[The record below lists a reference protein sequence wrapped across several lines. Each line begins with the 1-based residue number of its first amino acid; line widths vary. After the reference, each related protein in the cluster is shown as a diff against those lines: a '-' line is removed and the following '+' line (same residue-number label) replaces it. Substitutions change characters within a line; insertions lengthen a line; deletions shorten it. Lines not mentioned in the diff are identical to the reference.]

1 MAPHECG
8 CDCYAVTRCSKQGS
22 KSFAGTLKPQFEIA
36 KTRFCVGLRIGPG
49 GLSEARSSGK
59 SADFLRRR
67 PPVGQRCTMPRLT
80 ESNKRIL
87 GALLLVA
94 GSATSMTSSAS
105 MLALHLG
112 LGALASRGV
121 RRQIEVKTPPRRLP
135 SSDRTLPRS
144 ACESLLTSRGGS
156 GSLSV

>member
-1 MAPHECG
+1 MMVRRGYVVGDLCRRRSSVVA
-8 CDCYAVTRCSKQGS
+8 SKPRQRGRSHACRRGNARMLQGS
-22 KSFAGTLKPQFEIA
+22 NPRPDQ
-36 KTRFCVGLRIGPG
+36 
-49 GLSEARSSGK
+49 SGK

-121 RRQIEVKTPPRRLP
+121 SRQIEVKTPPRRLP

-144 ACESLLTSRGGS
+144 ACESLRTSRGGS

>member
-1 MAPHECG
+1 
-8 CDCYAVTRCSKQGS
+8 
-22 KSFAGTLKPQFEIA
+22 
-36 KTRFCVGLRIGPG
+36 
-49 GLSEARSSGK
+49 
-59 SADFLRRR
+59 
-67 PPVGQRCTMPRLT
+67 MPRLT

-135 SSDRTLPRS
+135 ADDERVRTDVLKLMHKAEYGRAGKALMRGEVARS
-144 ACESLLTSRGGS
+144 TPSTLQAVHDLFPDGS
-156 GSLSV
+156 VETKEI